1 MTNFWQHL
9 WHHSDSKVSPVEVEV
24 DTTAATT
31 QETWVTVP
39 QYLEVDPR
47 KHVVPS
53 LVAASVTAV
62 SEPDSQLVLKHLY
75 VQNPEAQ
82 LVSMI
87 ASCCATSLGD
97 GEYVVK
103 SIRKREDPS

>member
-1 MTNFWQHL
+1 MSKFWQHL
-9 WHHSDSKVSPVEVEV
+9 WHHADSKVSPDEVE
-24 DTTAATT
+24 TEPAAATT

-47 KHVVPS
+47 EHIVPS
-53 LVAASVTAV
+53 LVAASVTAA

-82 LVSMI
+82 LVGMI
-87 ASCCATSLGD
+87 ASCCATSFGD

>member
-1 MTNFWQHL
+1 MTNFWQRL
-9 WHHSDSKVSPVEVEV
+9 WHRSDSEVHPVEVEAE
-24 DTTAATT
+24 TTAETE
-31 QETWVTVP
+31 QENWITVP

-47 KHVVPS
+47 EYV
-53 LVAASVTAV
+53 VAALAAASITAA
-62 SEPDSQLVLKHLY
+62 SEPESQLVLKHLY

-87 ASCCATSLGD
+87 ASCCATSFGD